1 MLIPD
6 ENEQNI
12 WDALKHDRELA
23 EMYLLRY
30 PTMMKDYERNKC
42 VLSGLSIR
50 PTDENVG
57 GGRSNIPGHPAEA
70 AAIRSVNYD
79 CNDMYR
85 WLKAVEIV
93 ERGLGERRR
102 MLIEARRIAERSGGT
117 SYQGRPAW
125 VIATMMRYQSMIADR
140 FLGSAR
146 QYNERTIR
154 KWWYEI
160 VNRVVD
166 IHLRLSEK

>member
-1 MLIPD
+1 MAD
-6 ENEQNI
+6 EQEI
-12 WDALKHDRELA
+12 WGALKHDREIA

-30 PTMMKDYERNKC
+30 STMMKDYERNKR

-57 GGRSNIPGHPAEA
+57 GGRSNIPGHPVEA
-70 AAIRSVNYD
+70 AAIRSVDYD
-79 CNDMYR
+79 DNDTYR

-102 MLIEARRIAERSGGT
+102 MLIEARRTVDRSGGK
-117 SYQGRPAW
+117 SYRGRPAW
-125 VIATMMRYQSMIADR
+125 ITATTMRYQSMITDR
-140 FLGSAR
+140 FIGGEK
-146 QYNERTIR
+146 QFQERTV
-154 KWWYEI
+154 KEWWHEI

-166 IHLRLSEK
+166 IHLRLSQK

>member
-1 MLIPD
+1 MAD
-6 ENEQNI
+6 EQKI
-12 WDALKHDRELA
+12 WGALKHDRELA

-30 PTMMKDYERNKC
+30 PTMVKDYERNKC

-50 PTDENVG
+50 PVDENVG

-70 AAIRSVNYD
+70 AAIRSVVYD
-79 CNDMYR
+79 SNDMYR

-102 MLIEARRIAERSGGT
+102 MLIEARRTVDRSGGK

-125 VIATMMRYQSMIADR
+125 ITATTMRYQSMLADR
-140 FLGSAR
+140 FIGGEK
-146 QYNERTIR
+146 QYRERTIR
-154 KWWYEI
+154 GWWYEI

-166 IHLRLSEK
+166 IHLRLSKK

>member
-1 MLIPD
+1 MAD
-6 ENEQNI
+6 EQEI
-12 WDALKHDRELA
+12 WGALKHDRELA

-30 PTMMKDYERNKC
+30 PTMLADYEHNKC

-50 PTDENVG
+50 PADENVG

-70 AAIRSVNYD
+70 AAIRSVDYD
-79 CNDMYR
+79 SNDMYR

-102 MLIEARRIAERSGGT
+102 MLIEARRTVERSSGK
-117 SYQGRPAW
+117 SYRGRPAW
-125 VIATMMRYQSMIADR
+125 ITATTMRYQEMIADR
-140 FLGSAR
+140 FIGGEK
-146 QYNERTIR
+146 QFQERTV
-154 KWWYEI
+154 KEWWHEI

-166 IHLRLSEK
+166 IHLRLSQK

>member
-1 MLIPD
+1 MAD
-6 ENEQNI
+6 EQKI
-12 WDALKHDRELA
+12 WGALKHDRELA

-30 PTMMKDYERNKC
+30 STMMKDYERNKC

-50 PTDENVG
+50 PVDENVG

-70 AAIRSVNYD
+70 AAIRSVDYD

-102 MLIEARRIAERSGGT
+102 MLIDARRTVERSGGT

-125 VIATMMRYQSMIADR
+125 ITATTMRYQSMIADR
-140 FLGSAR
+140 FIGSEK
-146 QYNERTIR
+146 QYRERTIR
-154 KWWYEI
+154 GWWYEI

>member
-1 MLIPD
+1 MLMPD

-30 PTMMKDYERNKC
+30 PTMVKDYERNKC

-70 AAIRSVNYD
+70 AAIRSVDYD

-102 MLIEARRIAERSGGT
+102 MLIEARRTVERSGGK
-117 SYQGRPAW
+117 SYRGRPVW
-125 VIATMMRYQSMIADR
+125 VTATTMRYQSMIADR
-140 FLGSAR
+140 FIGGAR

-154 KWWYEI
+154 EWWYEI

-166 IHLRLSEK
+166 IHLRLLKK

>member
-1 MLIPD
+1 MAD
-6 ENEQNI
+6 EKKI
-12 WDALKHDRELA
+12 WGALKHDRELA
-23 EMYLLRY
+23 EKCLLRY
-30 PTMMKDYERNKC
+30 PTMVKDYERNKC

-70 AAIRSVNYD
+70 AAIRSVDYD

-93 ERGLGERRR
+93 ERGLGERKR
-102 MLIEARRIAERSGGT
+102 MLIDARRTVERSSGK
-117 SYQGRPAW
+117 SYRGRPVW
-125 VIATMMRYQSMIADR
+125 VTATTMRYQEMIADR
-140 FLGSAR
+140 FIGGAR

-154 KWWYEI
+154 EWWYEV

-166 IHLRLSEK
+166 IHLRLSQK

>member
-1 MLIPD
+1 MAG
-6 ENEQNI
+6 EQEI
-12 WDALKHDRELA
+12 WGALKHDREIA

-30 PTMMKDYERNKC
+30 PTMVKDYERNKC
-42 VLSGLSIR
+42 VVLSGLSIR
-50 PTDENVG
+50 PADENVG

-70 AAIRSVNYD
+70 AAIRSVDYD

-102 MLIEARRIAERSGGT
+102 MLIEARRTVDRSGGK

-125 VIATMMRYQSMIADR
+125 ITATTMRYQSMIADR
-140 FLGSAR
+140 FISGEK
-146 QYNERTIR
+146 QYRERTIR
-154 KWWYEI
+154 GWWYEI

-166 IHLRLSEK
+166 IHLRLLKK

>member
-1 MLIPD
+1 MPD

-12 WDALKHDRELA
+12 WDALKYDREIA

-30 PTMMKDYERNKC
+30 PTMVKDYERNKC

-50 PTDENVG
+50 PADENVG

-70 AAIRSVNYD
+70 AAIRSVAYD
-79 CNDMYR
+79 SNDMYR
-85 WLKAVEIV
+85 WLRAVEIV

-102 MLIEARRIAERSGGT
+102 MLIEARRTVERSGGK
-117 SYQGRPAW
+117 SYRGRPVW
-125 VIATMMRYQSMIADR
+125 VTATTMRYQSMIADR
-140 FLGSAR
+140 FIGGEQ
-146 QYNERTIR
+146 QYRERTI
-154 KWWYEI
+154 KAWWYEI

-166 IHLRLSEK
+166 IHLRLFKK

>member
-1 MLIPD
+1 MAD
-6 ENEQNI
+6 EQEI
-12 WDALKHDRELA
+12 WGALKHDRELA

-30 PTMMKDYERNKC
+30 PTMMKDYERNKSI
-42 VLSGLSIR
+42 LSGLSIR

-70 AAIRSVNYD
+70 AAIQSVDYD

-102 MLIEARRIAERSGGT
+102 MLIDARRTVERSGGK
-117 SYQGRPAW
+117 SYQGRPSW

-166 IHLRLSEK
+166 IHLRLSKK

>member
-1 MLIPD
+1 MAD
-6 ENEQNI
+6 EQEI
-12 WDALKHDRELA
+12 WGALKHDRELA

-30 PTMMKDYERNKC
+30 PTMMKDYERNKS

-70 AAIRSVNYD
+70 AAIRSVDYD

-93 ERGLGERRR
+93 ERGLGERKR
-102 MLIEARRIAERSGGT
+102 MLIEARRTVERSSGK
-117 SYQGRPAW
+117 SYRGRPAW
-125 VIATMMRYQSMIADR
+125 ITATTMRYQSMIADR
-140 FLGSAR
+140 FIGGEK
-146 QYNERTIR
+146 QFQERTV
-154 KWWYEI
+154 KEWWHEI

-166 IHLRLSEK
+166 IHLRLSQK

>member
-1 MLIPD
+1 MLTND
-6 ENEQNI
+6 KTEQNI

-30 PTMMKDYERNKC
+30 PTMVKDYERNKC

-50 PTDENVG
+50 PVDENVG

-70 AAIRSVNYD
+70 AAIRSVVYD
-79 CNDMYR
+79 SNDMYR
-85 WLKAVEIV
+85 WLRAVEVV
-93 ERGLGERRR
+93 ERGLGEWRR
-102 MLIEARRIAERSGGT
+102 MLIDARRTVDRSGGK

-125 VIATMMRYQSMIADR
+125 ITATTMRYQSMLADR
-140 FLGSAR
+140 FIGGEK
-146 QYNERTIR
+146 QYRERTIR
-154 KWWYEI
+154 GWWYEI

>member
-1 MLIPD
+1 MLTND
-6 ENEQNI
+6 KTEQNI
-12 WDALKHDRELA
+12 WDALKHDREIA

-30 PTMMKDYERNKC
+30 PTMVKDYERNKC

-50 PTDENVG
+50 PVDENVG
-57 GGRSNIPGHPAEA
+57 GGRSNIPGNPVEA
-70 AAIRSVNYD
+70 AAILSADYD
-79 CNDMYR
+79 DNDTYR

-102 MLIEARRIAERSGGT
+102 MLIEARRTVERSSGK

-125 VIATMMRYQSMIADR
+125 VITTMMRYQSMIADR
-140 FLGSAR
+140 FIGGAR

>member
-1 MLIPD
+1 MAD
-6 ENEQNI
+6 EQNI

-30 PTMMKDYERNKC
+30 STMMKDYERNKRA
-42 VLSGLSIR
+42 LSGLSIR
-50 PTDENVG
+50 PVDENVG

-70 AAIRSVNYD
+70 AAIRSVDYD
-79 CNDMYR
+79 SNDMYR

-102 MLIEARRIAERSGGT
+102 MLIEARRTVERSGGK
-117 SYQGRPAW
+117 SYRGRPAW
-125 VIATMMRYQSMIADR
+125 ITATTMRYQSMITDR
-140 FLGSAR
+140 FIGGEK
-146 QYNERTIR
+146 QFQERTV
-154 KWWYEI
+154 KEWWHEI

-166 IHLRLSEK
+166 IHLRLSQK

>member
-1 MLIPD
+1 MLTND
-6 ENEQNI
+6 KTEQNI
-12 WDALKHDRELA
+12 WDELKRDREIA

-30 PTMMKDYERNKC
+30 PTMVKDYERNKC

-50 PTDENVG
+50 PVDENVG

-70 AAIRSVNYD
+70 AAIRSVVYD
-79 CNDMYR
+79 SNDMYR

-102 MLIEARRIAERSGGT
+102 MLIEARRIVERSGGK
-117 SYQGRPAW
+117 SYRGRPAW
-125 VIATMMRYQSMIADR
+125 VTATTMRYQSMIADR
-140 FLGSAR
+140 FIGGAR

-154 KWWYEI
+154 EWWYEI